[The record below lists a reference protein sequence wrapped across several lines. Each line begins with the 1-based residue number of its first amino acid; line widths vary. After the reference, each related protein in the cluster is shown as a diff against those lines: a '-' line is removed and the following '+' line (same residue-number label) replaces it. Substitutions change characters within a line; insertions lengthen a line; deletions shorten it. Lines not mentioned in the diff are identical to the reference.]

1 MDFLLQEEPFTSL
14 MPEALFNISRYLLM
28 KTQGI
33 HVDGIS
39 KLTITYALIKQAR
52 LLGANKLVMQ
62 LLERLRGMRIPD
74 NLLAQ
79 IEVSTL
85 GARAYQY
92 RDPEELLPLC
102 YRCSTFNSLLPGNNT
117 PSDRCVQCG
126 LKFQHS
132 FVMFGKSY
140 F

>member
-1 MDFLLQEEPFTSL
+1 

-33 HVDGIS
+33 QVEGIS

-52 LLGANKLVMQ
+52 LLGANKLAMQ
-62 LLERLRGMRIPD
+62 LLERLKSMKIPD
-74 NLLAQ
+74 NLSAQ
-79 IEVSTL
+79 IEIATL

-102 YRCSTFNSLLPGNNT
+102 YRCSTFNALLPAQNA
-117 PSDRCVQCG
+117 PSNQCVQCG

-132 FVMFGKSY
+132 FVMFGKNARFCLKRSTTTMN
-140 F
+140 